1 MRKLRTFENIIGG
14 LKQFWQKKGC
24 LLFEPYN
31 SEVGAGTFN
40 PATFLK
46 VLDKKPWNV
55 CFVELSKRPRDG
67 RYAENPIRVQQ
78 YYQLQVIMKPAP
90 ATIQKMYL
98 ESLQSLGIRLNEHEI
113 RFVEGD
119 WEAPTLGAWGL
130 GWEVWLDG
138 LEVTQFTY
146 FQQAGGLDLHVIP
159 VEITYGLERIAMVVQ
174 NVKSM
179 YDLSWN
185 NEHTWGDIY
194 RFNEIEFSQ
203 YNFKTA
209 DTKRLS
215 ALFNHYEAEA
225 SMAFKDNLVF
235 PGYDYT
241 IKCSNIFNILEARGS
256 ISISER
262 AQMIARVRTL
272 ANQAARLYL
281 DKYDNQ
287 KEPVENN
294 QVQGSAA
301 EEGTQSQ

>member
-1 MRKLRTFENIIGG
+1 MKKTYTFENIILN
-14 LKQFWQKKGC
+14 LKQYWQKKGC

-40 PATFLK
+40 PATFIR

-55 CFVELSKRPRDG
+55 CYVELSKRPRDG
-67 RYAENPIRVQQ
+67 RYAENPHRVQQ

-90 ATIQKMYL
+90 KNIQKMYL
-98 ESLQSLGIRLNEHEI
+98 ESLQSLGFKLNEHEI

-138 LEVTQFTY
+138 LEITQFTY
-146 FQQAGGLDLHVIP
+146 FQQAGGVNLQLIP
-159 VEITYGLERIAMVVQ
+159 AEITYGLERIAVILQ
-174 NVKSM
+174 NAKSIF
-179 YDLSWN
+179 DLKWN
-185 NEHTWGDIY
+185 DELTWGDVY
-194 RFNEIEFSQ
+194 RQNEIEFSE

-209 DTKRLS
+209 DSKFLVS
-215 ALFNHYEAEA
+215 LFNEYEAEA
-225 SMAFKDNLVF
+225 LRIFEKGLVL

-241 IKCSNIFNILEARGS
+241 IKCSNIFNILEARGA

-262 AQMIARVRTL
+262 AKMIGRVRAL

-281 DKYDNQ
+281 E
-287 KEPVENN
+287 KERSESEEND
-294 QVQGSAA
+294 
-301 EEGTQSQ
+301 

>member
-1 MRKLRTFENIIGG
+1 MRKIRSFENIIMG
-14 LKQFWQKKGC
+14 LKQYWQKKGC

-46 VLDKKPWNV
+46 VLDRKPWNV

-78 YYQLQVIMKPAP
+78 YYQLQVVMKPAP

-98 ESLQSLGIRLNEHEI
+98 ESLQFLGIRLNEHEV

-146 FQQAGGLDLHVIP
+146 FQQAGGIDLPVVP
-159 VEITYGLERIAMVVQ
+159 VEITYGLERIAMIVQ
-174 NVKSM
+174 NVRSM
-179 YDLSWN
+179 FDLAWN
-185 NEHTWGDIY
+185 NEHTWSDIY
-194 RFNEIEFSQ
+194 RLNEIEFSE

-209 DTKRLS
+209 DTKRLA
-215 ALFNHYEAEA
+215 ALFNQYEAEA
-225 SMAFKDNLVF
+225 AKSFKNKLVF

-241 IKCSNIFNILEARGS
+241 IKCSNIFNVLEARGS

-262 AQMIARVRTL
+262 AQMIARVRAL
-272 ANQAARLYL
+272 ANQAARCFLA
-281 DKYDNQ
+281 KYGDG
-287 KEPVENN
+287 
-294 QVQGSAA
+294 QGE
-301 EEGTQSQ
+301 EEGHDRQESREAEGAQPS